1 MPPRKSNVS
10 AAPEE
15 DSPAPES
22 ASKEPRDDTLSVEV
36 CAHNRQE
43 RIRPLTRFTGPQPP
57 QVDSPAPRERR
68 PPTQHANPKRRC
80 PRNVQ
85 ERNRLRQLHHIMV
98 RPHLTH
104 LRYTAT
110 NPNTS
115 AAEHAQRSGKKTVTP
130 ENVFAAMHELE
141 FAFMLPRLE
150 AEVTKFTSIQAD
162 KRNTYR
168 KKVREEK
175 KAVKDPVP
183 GAPAGDGG
191 EPSAKRARLDGEAG
205 QSEDEGEG
213 DVDDTADVEDDEVED
228 DEIEEDEEEGQTEGL
243 VEDLLEER
251 EEKDEDDEMGE
262 GEESD

>member
-1 MPPRKSNVS
+1 LSTTSHHGKYT
-10 AAPEE
+10 
-15 DSPAPES
+15 PA
-22 ASKEPRDDTLSVEV
+22 LF
-36 CAHNRQE
+36 CLQL
-43 RIRPLTRFTGPQPP
+43 LT
-57 QVDSPAPRERR
+57 S
-68 PPTQHANPKRRC
+68 
-80 PRNVQ
+80 
-85 ERNRLRQLHHIMV
+85 
-98 RPHLTH
+98 
-104 LRYTAT
+104 
-110 NPNTS
+110 TS
-115 AAEHAQRSGKKTVTP
+115 AAEQAQRSGKKTVTP

-175 KAVKDPVP
+175 KGIKDPVP
-183 GAPAGDGG
+183 GGASTGDGG

-205 QSEDEGEG
+205 NSDLDEG